1 MASHR
6 IHRAGK
12 FLVAGDDKFV
22 PTGVSYGTF
31 APDAQG
37 AQFPPLAQVA
47 ADFARMRDLGVN
59 TVRVYTVPDQA
70 ILDQAAA
77 AGLRLMVGLPWAQH
91 IAFLDDART
100 LRDVRRAVVDGARAV
115 ADHPAVALV
124 ALGNEIPA
132 SVVRWHG
139 QSRIEA
145 FLRELYDDAKAA
157 APDTLFTYVNF
168 PPTEYLE
175 LPFLDV
181 CAFNVYLHDETKLR
195 RYLARLQHV
204 AGPLPLLIAEA
215 GADSIREGLDGQAA
229 LTAMQLKAAY
239 AAGACGAIAFAWTD
253 EWWRGG
259 HDVDDWAFGLV
270 DRQRQPKPAAAA
282 AARVFADA
290 PFPREVQAAWPTV
303 SVVVCAYNAAD
314 TLDDCLQSLTRL
326 RYPSYEMIV
335 VDDGSKDDTAAIA
348 ARYPQ
353 VRLISTPNHGLSTAR
368 NIGLAAATGAVV
380 AYTDADVRADADW
393 LGYLVQPFADPQV
406 VAVGGPNVVPE
417 DDPWVAQ
424 CVARA
429 PGGPTHVLFDDR
441 TAEHVPGCNMA
452 MRRDALT
459 AIGGF
464 NPIYLRA
471 GDDVDVCWRLQSA
484 GGVIAFAPSA
494 LVWHHHRPS
503 VGAFWRQQ
511 VGYGEG
517 EVWLRPHHPDKFVG
531 SKIHWRGHVYSP
543 LPSIRA
549 LFETFVNTGQWGTA
563 PFPSVYRTDASPIG
577 YAPHAASWMVTAA
590 LLLVVGAVMFVVA
603 SASDLPTRADGF
615 GAALALAGLLGLVAT
630 TGRALRLAWQTDIRA
645 LPTLPGRRPATS
657 RLLARL
663 LIAWLHVV
671 QPLARARG
679 RLRGALT
686 SPEFELSHDRS
697 VPTPSLQHLAGVLS
711 FLAARGQ
718 ALTFW
723 SESWL
728 SREALLSRVVERL
741 RSTRVA
747 TALEIDATWHRVRDV
762 SLQLGRWGRL
772 DVQMLVEE
780 HAGGKVLVRISRRLH
795 VTPFCRTLVAGLAG
809 LVGTLALTGAEG
821 WMAGTLA
828 VVVGLAIRAS
838 WHAAATIALADTVM
852 ARVLVEAGAMPLWT
866 PATVGV
872 AHAQAAVAAAT
883 SVAVPSTRH
892 AH

>member
-1 MASHR
+1 MPPHR
-6 IHRAGK
+6 VHRAGK
-12 FLVAGDDKFV
+12 FLVAGDEKFIAK
-22 PTGVSYGTF
+22 GVSYGTF

-37 AQFPPLAQVA
+37 HQFPPLRQVA
-47 ADFARMRDLGVN
+47 EDFARMRALGIN
-59 TVRVYTVPDQA
+59 TVRVYTVPSRA
-70 ILDQAAA
+70 ILDEAAR

-91 IAFLDDART
+91 IAFLDDAKM
-100 LRDVRRAVVDGARAV
+100 LREVRRTVVEGAQLLGA
-115 ADHPAVALV
+115 HPAVGLI

-132 SVVRWHG
+132 TVVRWHG
-139 QSRIEA
+139 QARIER
-145 FLRELYDDAKAA
+145 FLRELYDEAKAV
-157 APDTLFTYVNF
+157 APETLFTYVNF
-168 PPTEYLE
+168 PPTEFLE

-215 GADSIREGLDGQAA
+215 GADSIREGRDGQAELA
-229 LTAMQLKAAY
+229 AMQLNAAFSE
-239 AAGACGAIAFAWTD
+239 GACGAIAFAWTD

-259 HDVDDWAFGLV
+259 QAVDDWKFGLV
-270 DRQRQPKPAAAA
+270 DDVRRPKPAATAVAA
-282 AARVFADA
+282 TFAGA
-290 PFPREVQAAWPTV
+290 PFPVEEQKTWPSV

-314 TLDDCLQSLTRL
+314 TLDDCLSSLERL
-326 RYPSYEMIV
+326 RYPSYEVIV
-335 VDDGSKDDTAAIA
+335 VNDGSKDDTEAIA
-348 ARYPQ
+348 RRYPS
-353 VRLISTPNHGLSTAR
+353 VRLITTVNNGLSTAR
-368 NIGLAAATGAVV
+368 NIGLAAATGTIV
-380 AYTDADVRADADW
+380 AYTDADVRADPDW
-393 LGYLVQPFADPQV
+393 LAYLVQPFLHSDV

-441 TAEHVPGCNMA
+441 VAEHVPGCNMA

-471 GDDVDVCWRLQSA
+471 GDDVDVCWRLQAA
-484 GGVIAFAPSA
+484 GGTIGFAPSA

-503 VGAFWRQQ
+503 VRAFWRQQ

-517 EVWLRPHHPDKFVG
+517 EVWLKPHHPDKFVG
-531 SKIHWRGHVYSP
+531 SKIQWRGHVYSP
-543 LPSIRA
+543 LPFVRA
-549 LFETFVNTGQWGTA
+549 LFETCVNTGPWGTA
-563 PFPSVYRTDASPIG
+563 PFPSVYRTSASPIG
-577 YAPHAASWMVTAA
+577 VVPHTAWWQMAAV
-590 LLLVVGAVMFVVA
+590 LLLVTGTLLVT
-603 SASDLPTRADGF
+603 TRAAGF
-615 GAALALAGLLGLVAT
+615 GAALALAGLVGLTAT
-630 TGRALRLAWQTDIRA
+630 VIRSLRLAWQTDIRT
-645 LPTLPGRRPATS
+645 LPALPGRSPKTS
-657 RLLARL
+657 RMLARL
-663 LIAWLHVV
+663 LIAWLHIV

-697 VPTPSLQHLAGVLS
+697 IPTPTLQSAAGVLA

-723 SESWL
+723 SDTWL
-728 SREALLSRVVERL
+728 SREALLTQVVERL

-747 TALEIDATWHRVRDV
+747 AALEIDASWHQIRDV

-780 HAGGKVLVRISRRLH
+780 HAQGKVLVRIARRLR
-795 VTPFCRTLVAGLAG
+795 VTPFCGTIMACIAGLLA
-809 LVGTLALTGAEG
+809 TLAMTGAGG
-821 WMAGTLA
+821 WLAGAVA
-828 VVVGLAIRAS
+828 VVVGLTLQAS

-852 ARVLVEAGAMPLWT
+852 TRVLVEAGAMPLWT
-866 PATVGV
+866 PATTGA
-872 AHAQAAVAAAT
+872 AHANAAVAAT
-883 SVAVPSTRH
+883 PPVAVASTRH

>member
-1 MASHR
+1 MPHHR
-6 IHRAGK
+6 LQRAGK
-12 FLVAGDDKFV
+12 FLVAGDEKFI
-22 PTGVSYGTF
+22 PKGVSYGTF

-37 AQFPPLAQVA
+37 RQFPPLRQVA
-47 ADFARMRDLGVN
+47 EDFAQMRALGIN
-59 TVRVYTVPDQA
+59 TVRVYTVPSRA
-70 ILDQAAA
+70 ILDEAAR

-91 IAFLDDART
+91 IAFLDDAKT
-100 LRDVRRAVVDGARAV
+100 LREVRRTVVDGARLLGS
-115 ADHPAVALV
+115 HPAVGLI

-132 SVVRWHG
+132 TVVRWHG
-139 QSRIEA
+139 QARIEG
-145 FLRELYDDAKAA
+145 FLRELHDEAKSV

-195 RYLARLQHV
+195 RYLARLQHL
-204 AGPLPLLIAEA
+204 AGNLPLLIAEA
-215 GADSIREGLDGQAA
+215 GADSIREGLEGQAE

-239 AAGACGAIAFAWTD
+239 SEGACGAIAFAWTD

-259 HDVDDWAFGLV
+259 QTVDDWKFGLV
-270 DRQRQPKPAAAA
+270 DADRQPKPAAAA
-282 AARVFADA
+282 VAATFAGA
-290 PFPREVQAAWPTV
+290 PFSADEQRAWPSV

-314 TLDDCLQSLTRL
+314 TLDDCLSSLERL
-326 RYPSYEMIV
+326 RYPSYEVILV
-335 VDDGSKDDTAAIA
+335 NDGSKDDTEAIA
-348 ARYPQ
+348 RRHPT
-353 VRLISTPNHGLSTAR
+353 VRLITTPNNGLSTAR
-368 NIGLAAATGAVV
+368 NIGLAAATGTIV
-380 AYTDADVRADADW
+380 AYTDADVRADRDW
-393 LGYLVQPFADPQV
+393 LAYLVQPFVHSDV
-406 VAVGGPNVVPE
+406 VAVGGPNVVPD

-441 TAEHVPGCNMA
+441 IAEHVPGCNMA

-471 GDDVDVCWRLQSA
+471 GDDVDVCWRLQGA
-484 GGVIAFAPSA
+484 GGTIGFAPSA

-503 VGAFWRQQ
+503 VHAFWRQQ

-517 EVWLRPHHPDKFVG
+517 EVWLKPHHPDKFVG
-531 SKIHWRGHVYSP
+531 SKIQWRGHVYSP
-543 LPSIRA
+543 LPFIRA
-549 LFETFVNTGQWGTA
+549 LFETCVNTGPWGTA
-563 PFPSVYRTDASPIG
+563 PFPSVYRTSASPIG
-577 YAPHAASWMVTAA
+577 YAPHTASWLVCAV
-590 LLLVVGAVMFVVA
+590 LLLVAGALMFT
-603 SASDLPTRADGF
+603 TRAAGF
-615 GAALALAGLLGLVAT
+615 GAALALAGVLGVTAT
-630 TGRALRLAWQTDIRA
+630 VVRNLRLAFQTDIRT
-645 LPTLPGRRPATS
+645 LRPLPGRSAKMS

-663 LIAWLHVV
+663 LIAWLHVL

-697 VPTPSLQHLAGVLS
+697 VPTPTLQSVAGVLS
-711 FLAARGQ
+711 FLVARGQ
-718 ALTFW
+718 ALSFW
-723 SESWL
+723 SETWL
-728 SREALLSRVVERL
+728 SRETLLTKAVDRL

-747 TALEIDATWHRVRDV
+747 TALEVDATWHQVRDI

-780 HAGGKVLVRISRRLH
+780 HAQGKVLVRIARRLR
-795 VTPFCRTLVAGLAG
+795 VTPFFGAAMVCIAGGLA
-809 LVGTLALTGAEG
+809 TLALMNGGA
-821 WMAGTLA
+821 WLAGAVA
-828 VVVGLAIRAS
+828 VVFGLTLRAS

-852 ARVLVEAGAMPLWT
+852 TRVLVEAGALPLWT
-866 PATVGV
+866 PSTGA
-872 AHAQAAVAAAT
+872 AHVKAAAAAARAVT
-883 SVAVPSTRH
+883 VPSTGH

>member
-1 MASHR
+1 MPHHR
-6 IHRAGK
+6 IQRAGK
-12 FLVAGDDKFV
+12 FLVAGGEKFV
-22 PTGVSYGTF
+22 PKGVSYGTF

-37 AQFPPLAQVA
+37 RQFPPIRQVA
-47 ADFARMRDLGVN
+47 EDFAQMRALGVN
-59 TVRVYTVPDQA
+59 TVRVYTVPSRA
-70 ILDQAAA
+70 ILDEAAR

-91 IAFLDDART
+91 IAFLDDAKT
-100 LRDVRRAVVDGARAV
+100 LREVRRTVVEGAKLLGS
-115 ADHPAVALV
+115 HPAVGLI

-132 SVVRWHG
+132 TVVRWHG
-139 QSRIEA
+139 QARIER
-145 FLRELYDDAKAA
+145 FLRELHDEAKSV
-157 APDTLFTYVNF
+157 APETLFTYVNF

-195 RYLARLQHV
+195 RYLARLQHL
-204 AGPLPLLIAEA
+204 AGNLPLLIAEA

-239 AAGACGAIAFAWTD
+239 SEGACGAIAFAWTD

-259 HDVDDWAFGLV
+259 QDVDDWAFGLV
-270 DRQRQPKPAAAA
+270 DRDRQPKPAAAA
-282 AARVFADA
+282 VAATFAGA
-290 PFPREVQAAWPTV
+290 PFSPEEQREWPSV

-314 TLDDCLQSLTRL
+314 TLEDCLSSLERL
-326 RYPSYEMIV
+326 RYPSYEVILV
-335 VDDGSKDDTAAIA
+335 NDGSKDDTEAIA
-348 ARYPQ
+348 QRHPT
-353 VRLISTPNHGLSTAR
+353 VKLITTPNNGLSTAR
-368 NIGLAAATGAVV
+368 NIGLAAATGTIV
-380 AYTDADVRADADW
+380 AYTDADVRADRDW
-393 LGYLVQPFADPQV
+393 LAYLVQPFIHSDV
-406 VAVGGPNVVPE
+406 VAVGGPNVVPD

-441 TAEHVPGCNMA
+441 IAEHVPGCNMA

-471 GDDVDVCWRLQSA
+471 GDDVDVCWRLQND
-484 GGVIAFAPSA
+484 GGKIGFAPSA

-503 VGAFWRQQ
+503 VHAFWRQQ

-517 EVWLRPHHPDKFVG
+517 EVWLKPHHPDKFVG
-531 SKIHWRGHVYSP
+531 SKIQWRGHVYSP
-543 LPSIRA
+543 LPFIRA
-549 LFETFVNTGQWGTA
+549 LFETCVNTGPWGTA
-563 PFPSVYRTDASPIG
+563 PFPSVYRTNASPIG
-577 YAPHAASWMVTAA
+577 YAPHTASWLVSAV
-590 LLLVVGAVMFVVA
+590 LLLVAGALLFT
-603 SASDLPTRADGF
+603 TRAAGF
-615 GAALALAGLLGLVAT
+615 GAALALAGVLGITAT
-630 TGRALRLAWQTDIRA
+630 AARNLRLAFQTDIRA
-645 LPTLPGRRPATS
+645 LRPLPGRSAKTS
-657 RLLARL
+657 RLMARL
-663 LIAWLHVV
+663 LIAWLHVL

-697 VPTPSLQHLAGVLS
+697 VPTPTLQSVAGVLS

-723 SESWL
+723 SETWL
-728 SREALLSRVVERL
+728 SREALLTKAVERL

-780 HAGGKVLVRISRRLH
+780 HAQGKVLVRIARRLR
-795 VTPFCRTLVAGLAG
+795 VTPFFGAAMVCIAAGLAA
-809 LVGTLALTGAEG
+809 LATMTSGA
-821 WMAGTLA
+821 WLAGSVA
-828 VVVGLAIRAS
+828 VVIGLTARAS

-852 ARVLVEAGAMPLWT
+852 TRVLVEAGAMPLWT
-866 PATVGV
+866 PSTGS
-872 AHAQAAVAAAT
+872 AHVKAAAAAARAVT
-883 SVAVPSTRH
+883 VPSTGH